1 MYFIRHGDH
10 SCFTNT
16 CPKTH
21 DHGVWLL
28 YRKSALLAK
37 RSPGAGALRAMDL
50 TPKLFCDTVDA
61 MSVSD
66 LNASLIRNAL
76 TTQHLG
82 HPVLFCSVVDST
94 MDEARRLI
102 ARNSPAGLP
111 DGTLLVADEQTG
123 GRGRLQRSWWAPPA
137 SSLLLSL
144 VFRPPLAPHQAQRIT
159 MICSLAVC
167 DAIFERSGLSPQV
180 KWPNDVLIDGRKV
193 CGILTELDLVGS
205 HLDYV
210 IVGIGINVNV
220 DLAAAPPLMSP
231 ATSLL
236 AETGHT
242 TSRLELLIA
251 LLANLERR
259 YAALQDGHSFHQEWA
274 SRMATLGEQVE
285 VAGGSERWTGVAV
298 GVDSDGALL
307 VRTDDGDTQRI
318 LAADVTLRSPESA
331 CHMPTGRDS

>member
-1 MYFIRHGDH
+1 
-10 SCFTNT
+10 
-16 CPKTH
+16 
-21 DHGVWLL
+21 
-28 YRKSALLAK
+28 
-37 RSPGAGALRAMDL
+37 MDL
-50 TPKLFCDTVDA
+50 TPKLFCDTVGA

-82 HPVLFCSVVDST
+82 HPVLFWPVVDST

-102 ARNSPAGLP
+102 TRNSPAGIP

-123 GRGRLQRSWWAPPA
+123 GRGRLQRAWWAPPA

-144 VFRPPLAPHQAQRIT
+144 IFRPPLAPHQAQRIT

-167 DAIFERSGLSPQV
+167 DAIAERSGLNPQV

-193 CGILTELDLVGS
+193 CGILTELDLLGS
-205 HLDYV
+205 SLKHV
-210 IVGIGINVNV
+210 IVGIGINVNT
-220 DLAAAPPLMSP
+220 DFSSAPPLMSP

-236 AETGHT
+236 AETGYA
-242 TSRLELLIA
+242 TSRLDLLTV

-259 YAALQDGHSFHQEWA
+259 YAALRDGQSFQQEWA

-285 VAGGSERWTGVAV
+285 VASGPEHYSGIAA
-298 GVDSDGALL
+298 GVDSDGALM
-307 VRTDDGDTQRI
+307 VRMDDGNTQRI
-318 LAADVTLRSPESA
+318 LAGDVTLRSPESVRQV
-331 CHMPTGRDS
+331 PLDRDS